1 MCNLVI
7 KLEVSYQF
15 STFLPWP
22 WARAQL
28 PQQHQEAAGHTDEE
42 DNAEAIQQHQQ
53 QHLRPQQQ
61 HSHPQQQHQTD
72 SQTSVQHSHQL
83 VRQKPSTYIVA
94 DLITAEQ
101 QPHHQGMEG
110 AWRHHSAGLAGNV
123 SQQQSLAE
131 EWYHVPAPLAV
142 DEYNAP
148 THSSLRPQLAQEQLE
163 VSQQSHARRAFRPGH
178 MRGFAAS
185 ALLNQASSSSSSG
198 PATACLW
205 GRDRGRASD
214 TPVIGGQTRA
224 SPVPAGMGPATPAG
238 TTFEGT
244 HAHQVHVAE
253 EEQSQ
258 GCSQEA
264 IAEQPQERRMVRRS
278 FMPAALMRRILGTPR
293 RNRENGGLAHAGSN
307 NVGRMSAAA
316 RTDLADASA
325 MPATN

>member
-15 STFLPWP
+15 SMFLPWP
-22 WARAQL
+22 WARAQ
-28 PQQHQEAAGHTDEE
+28 QHQDAAAPTSEE
-42 DNAEAIQQHQQ
+42 ENAGAFQQ

-72 SQTSVQHSHQL
+72 SQTGGQHSHQL
-83 VRQKPSTYIVA
+83 AASSSHAVA
-94 DLITAEQ
+94 DMTNADQ
-101 QPHHQGMEG
+101 QQQQSLEG
-110 AWRHHSAGLAGNV
+110 AWRHHSAGLVG
-123 SQQQSLAE
+123 SLPQQESLAE
-131 EWYHVPAPLAV
+131 EWYHVPAPSTA
-142 DEYNAP
+142 DDYDAP
-148 THSSLRPQLAQEQLE
+148 SHSSLRPQLAQEQLE
-163 VSQQSHARRAFRPGH
+163 VSHQSHALQAFRPGH

-198 PATACLW
+198 PATAHLW
-205 GRDRGRASD
+205 GRGRGHAADS
-214 TPVIGGQTRA
+214 PVTGEQTRA
-224 SPVPAGMGPATPAG
+224 SPVLAGMGPATPAG

-244 HAHQVHVAE
+244 HAHQVRVAE

-258 GCSQEA
+258 GCSQDA

-293 RNRENGGLAHAGSN
+293 RHCENGGLARVGSN